1 MYALIITIA
10 AALAAA
16 AMMLSAKSEYYSNEF
31 LRDDTDPKT
40 VNSRFL
46 VLFSTPVM
54 NVIFAVLIFM
64 MSRTN
69 QIDGMTTQMWIAAV
83 LLAVSSLG
91 AAADAV
97 PGIKRGELSDSSK
110 LSILL
115 IKMSIGE
122 AVGII
127 GFVVFL
133 MSLA

>member
-1 MYALIITIA
+1 
-10 AALAAA
+10 
-16 AMMLSAKSEYYSNEF
+16 
-31 LRDDTDPKT
+31 
-40 VNSRFL
+40 
-46 VLFSTPVM
+46 
-54 NVIFAVLIFM
+54 
-64 MSRTN
+64 
-69 QIDGMTTQMWIAAV
+69 MTTQMWIAAV

-91 AAADAV
+91 AAAAAV